1 MRRLDNIPHLQYK
14 PNHKVSSAA
23 NQIVRDFTRCPRC
36 GAATTPSKSW
46 IGTQSEFWYECTKCN
61 TYINTYI
68 PQDHQAAVHKDKH
81 TFVGNFGGYG
91 SGKTTT
97 DRQEFYKHMFIT
109 PHGNT
114 LIGANVSSQY
124 EQTIKRD
131 IEADLP
137 AAFFE
142 DYSVQ
147 KAYYDFKNGHRLMF
161 RPLDDQG
168 KLRSYN
174 LSMFIVVEA
183 SEVDA
188 EIFAQLKTRLRN
200 TAASRQKI
208 VDGVPQFRTTKNGG
222 QVPIWEHS
230 WQKGLIES
238 NPDSGWIRS
247 DVLLVSS
254 DIQKHGDVK
263 DKYAIDKADLD
274 PATSS
279 HITATDANEYLPPDP
294 ITFIQN
300 ICKNKPDWW
309 VRRYTQGSF
318 SYAEGLVYPNAMNC
332 IVDSF
337 EIPKTWVRLIAF
349 DYGLSDDA
357 RYLFGAIDM
366 QKGILY
372 VYKEL
377 SANNKN
383 IEQLAQLYYQG
394 AEDIPSGM
402 LYGQPIIDP
411 KSGPKR
417 DYNKKSLSDYFLD
430 YGIAFKPGV
439 VSLDARIFRLNT
451 YIDQGYVK
459 IFRDCRLLIKEL
471 SDYKYPPHTLGE
483 ARHSDKPIDKNNH
496 SINPLEWIVMELPAN
511 PKNILQG
518 VYNKRGQRVDLDEE
532 ALDSPLVPWQL
543 ADTEDTLTSDPYDD
557 ADFNYGGIF
566 E

>member
-1 MRRLDNIPHLQYK
+1 MK
-14 PNHKVSSAA
+14 PLPKLKYNVNKKVVDTEGST
-23 NQIVRDFTRCPRC
+23 QVVRDFTRCPRC
-36 GAATTPSKSW
+36 GAATVPSKSW
-46 IGTQSEFWYECTKCN
+46 IGTESEFWRECTKCN

-68 PQDHQAAVHKDKH
+68 PQDHQTSVHKDDH
-81 TFVGNFGGYG
+81 TFIGNFGGYG

-109 PHGNT
+109 PNGNT

-137 AAFFE
+137 ASFYE

-147 KAYYDFKNGHRLMF
+147 KQYYDFKNGHRLMF

-200 TAASRQKI
+200 TAASKQLVI
-208 VDGVPQFRTTKNGG
+208 DGVPQFRITKNGG

-230 WQKGLIES
+230 WQKGLVES
-238 NPDSGWIRS
+238 NPDSGWIRN
-247 DVLLVSS
+247 DVLLVS
-254 DIQKHGDVK
+254 DIIKKHGNIPDT
-263 DKYAIDKADLD
+263 YAVQPDNLD
-274 PATSS
+274 RATST

-294 ITFIQN
+294 ATFIRN

-309 VRRYTQGSF
+309 IRRYTQGSF
-318 SYAEGLVYPNAMNC
+318 SYAEGLVYPNAGSC
-332 IVDSF
+332 IEDPF
-337 EIPKTWVRLIAF
+337 EIPKNWVRLVAF

-357 RYLFGAIDM
+357 RYVYGAIDM
-366 QKGILY
+366 QKGVLHI
-372 VYKEL
+372 YKEQ
-377 SANNKN
+377 SAHNKN
-383 IEQLAQLYYQG
+383 IAELAELYKEG
-394 AEDIPSGM
+394 TKDIPSGM

-417 DYNKKSLSDYFLD
+417 DYNKKSLADYFLD

-439 VSLDARIFRLNT
+439 VSVDARVFRLNT

-459 IFRDCRLLIKEL
+459 IFNTCKYLINEL
-471 SDYKYPPHTLGE
+471 SDYKYPPHVLGE
-483 ARHSDKPIDKNNH
+483 TRHSDKPVDKNNH

-518 VYNKRGQRVDLDEE
+518 VYDKRGNRIDLIAE
-532 ALDSPLVPWQL
+532 ASERPNVPWQL
-543 ADTEDTLTSDPYDD
+543 SDNNNLFATEDTYSD
-557 ADFNYGGIF
+557 ADFDFGGLF

>member
-1 MRRLDNIPHLQYK
+1 M
-14 PNHKVSSAA
+14 
-23 NQIVRDFTRCPRC
+23 
-36 GAATTPSKSW
+36 
-46 IGTQSEFWYECTKCN
+46 
-61 TYINTYI
+61 
-68 PQDHQAAVHKDKH
+68 
-81 TFVGNFGGYG
+81 GNFGGYG

-200 TAASRQKI
+200 TAASRQKMI
-208 VDGVPQFRTTKNGG
+208 DGVPQFRTTKNGG

-274 PATSS
+274 LATSS

-294 ITFIQN
+294 ATFIQN

-309 VRRYTQGSF
+309 IRRYTQGSF
-318 SYAEGLVYPNAMNC
+318 SYAEGLVYPNAMSC

-337 EIPKTWVRLIAF
+337 EIPKNWVRLVAF

-366 QKGILY
+366 QKGVLY
-372 VYKEL
+372 IYKEL

-394 AEDIPSGM
+394 SEDIPSGM

-483 ARHSDKPIDKNNH
+483 TRHSDKPIDKNNH

-518 VYNKRGQRVDLDEE
+518 VYNKRGQRVDLGEE
-532 ALDSPLVPWQL
+532 ALDRPLVPWQL
-543 ADTEDTLTSDPYDD
+543 ADTEILLTSDPYDD

>member
-1 MRRLDNIPHLQYK
+1 MKPMSSIPKLEYK
-14 PNHKVSSAA
+14 PKGSTSSK
-23 NQIVRDFTRCPRC
+23 QPQQVVRDFSHCPRC
-36 GAATTPSKSW
+36 GAKTEPSKTYL
-46 IGTQSEFWYECTKCN
+46 GTDSEFWRECTKCN

-68 PQDHQAAVHKDKH
+68 PQDHQAAVHRDDH
-81 TFVGNFGGYG
+81 TFIGNFGGYG

-137 AAFFE
+137 IAFIE

-147 KAYYDFKNGHRLMF
+147 KVYYDFKNGHRLMF

-174 LSMFIVVEA
+174 LSMFLVVEA

-200 TAASRQKI
+200 TAASKQLV
-208 VDGVPQFRTTKNGG
+208 VDGVPQFRITKNGG
-222 QVPIWEHS
+222 QVPVWEHS
-230 WQKGLIES
+230 WQKGLVES
-238 NPDSGWIRS
+238 NPDSGWIRN
-247 DVLLVSS
+247 DVLLVS
-254 DIQKHGDVK
+254 DKINKHGNINDSYVIPV
-263 DKYAIDKADLD
+263 DNID

-294 ITFIQN
+294 QTFIRN

-309 VRRYTQGSF
+309 IRRYTQGSF
-318 SYAEGLVYPNAMNC
+318 SYAEGLVYPNAMSC
-332 IVDSF
+332 VVDPY
-337 EIPKTWVRLIAF
+337 EVPKNWLRLIAF

-357 RYLFGAIDM
+357 RYIYAAINM
-366 QKGILY
+366 EKGIVH
-372 VYKEL
+372 VYKEQ
-377 SANNKN
+377 SAHNKN
-383 IEQLAQLYYQG
+383 IAELADIYKEG
-394 AEDIPSGM
+394 TKDIPSGM
-402 LYGQPIIDP
+402 IYGQPIIDP

-417 DYNKKSLSDYFLD
+417 DYNKKSLADYFLD

-451 YIDQGYVK
+451 YIDQGYLT
-459 IFRDCRLLIKEL
+459 ISSDCRLLIKEL

-483 ARHSDKPIDKNNH
+483 TRHSDKPVDKNNH

-511 PKNILQG
+511 PKNVLQG
-518 VYNKRGQRVDLDEE
+518 VYNNRGQRVDIEE
-532 ALDSPLVPWQL
+532 ATHRPFVPWQFADNNNL
-543 ADTEDTLTSDPYDD
+543 AAADPD
-557 ADFNYGGIF
+557 ADYDFGGLF

>member
-1 MRRLDNIPHLQYK
+1 MKPLNNIPKLQYK
-14 PNHKVSSAA
+14 PVVEDRPPV
-23 NQIVRDFTRCPRC
+23 IRDFSHCPRC
-36 GAATTPSKSW
+36 GARTIPSTTYL
-46 IGTQSEFWYECTKCN
+46 GTESEFWRECTKCN

-68 PQDHQAAVHKDKH
+68 PQDHQAAVHEDPH

-97 DRQEFYKHMFIT
+97 DRQEFYKHMFLT

-137 AAFFE
+137 VAFIE

-147 KAYYDFKNGHRLMF
+147 KVYYDFKNGHRLMF

-188 EIFAQLKTRLRN
+188 EIYAQLKTRLRN
-200 TAASRQKI
+200 TAASKQLI
-208 VDGVPQFRTTKNGG
+208 IDGVPQFRTTKNGG
-222 QVPIWEHS
+222 QAPIWEHS
-230 WQKGLIES
+230 WQKGLVES
-238 NPDSGWIRS
+238 NPDSGWIRN
-247 DVLLVSS
+247 DVLLVSES
-254 DIQKHGDVK
+254 INKHGSIL
-263 DKYAIDKADLD
+263 DKYVVPVENIDT
-274 PATSS
+274 ATSS

-294 ITFIQN
+294 ATFIRN
-300 ICKNKPDWW
+300 ISKNKPDWW
-309 VRRYTQGSF
+309 IRRYTQGSF

-332 IVDSF
+332 IEDPF
-337 EIPKTWVRLIAF
+337 EIPKHWVRLVAF

-357 RYLFGAIDM
+357 RFVYGAIDM
-366 QKGILY
+366 QKGILHI
-372 VYKEL
+372 YKEQ
-377 SANNKN
+377 SAHDKN
-383 IEQLAQLYYQG
+383 IAQLAELYKEG
-394 AEDIPSGM
+394 TKDIPSGM

-417 DYNKKSLSDYFLD
+417 DYNKKTLSDYFLD

-439 VSLDARIFRLNT
+439 VSVDARVFRLNT

-459 IFRDCRLLIKEL
+459 IFSDCRLLIKEL
-471 SDYKYPPHTLGE
+471 SDYKYPPHVLGE
-483 ARHSDKPIDKNNH
+483 TRHSDKPVDKNNH

-518 VYNKRGQRVDLDEE
+518 VYNNRGQRVDIEE
-532 ALDSPLVPWQL
+532 ATEKPYVPWQL
-543 ADTEDTLTSDPYDD
+543 SDEGNLLGDNYTNPDYD
-557 ADFNYGGIF
+557 FGGLF

>member
-1 MRRLDNIPHLQYK
+1 MKPLNEIPRLKYK
-14 PNHKVSSAA
+14 PKASMIDTEQNK
-23 NQIVRDFTRCPRC
+23 QIVRDFSHCPRC
-36 GAATTPSKSW
+36 RSRTVPSKTYL
-46 IGTQSEFWYECTKCN
+46 GTESEFWRECTKCN

-68 PQDHQAAVHKDKH
+68 PQDHQAAVHRDDH
-81 TFVGNFGGYG
+81 TFIGNFGGYG

-137 AAFFE
+137 IAFYE
-142 DYSVQ
+142 DSSVQ
-147 KAYYDFKNGHRLMF
+147 KVYHDFINGHRLMY

-200 TAASRQKI
+200 TAASKQLV

-230 WQKGLIES
+230 WQKGLVES
-238 NPDSGWIRS
+238 NPDSGWIRN
-247 DVLLVSS
+247 DVLLTSEQ
-254 DIQKHGDVK
+254 ICKHGNVN
-263 DKYAIDKADLD
+263 DKYVVPVDNIDQ
-274 PATSS
+274 ATSS

-294 ITFIQN
+294 ATFIRN

-309 VRRYTQGSF
+309 IRRYTQGSF
-318 SYAEGLVYPNAMNC
+318 SYAEGLVYPNALNC
-332 IVDSF
+332 VVEPF
-337 EIPKTWVRLIAF
+337 EIPKNWMRMVAF

-357 RYLFGAIDM
+357 RYLYGAIDM

-372 VYKEL
+372 IYNEQ
-377 SANNKN
+377 SAHNKN
-383 IEQLAQLYYQG
+383 IAELAELYKEG
-394 AEDIPSGM
+394 MKDVPSGM

-417 DYNKKSLSDYFLD
+417 DYNKKSLADYFLD

-439 VSLDARIFRLNT
+439 VSIDARIFRLNT

-459 IFRDCRLLIKEL
+459 IFDTCRYLIKEL
-471 SDYKYPPHTLGE
+471 SDYKYPPHVLGE
-483 ARHSDKPIDKNNH
+483 TRHVDKPVDKNNH
-496 SINPLEWIVMELPAN
+496 SINPLEWMVMELPAN

-518 VYNKRGQRVDLDEE
+518 VYNHRGQRIDLQE
-532 ALDSPLVPWQL
+532 ATERPYVPWQFANDENVL
-543 ADTEDTLTSDPYDD
+543 SSDPDS
-557 ADFNYGGIF
+557 DFDFGGLW
-566 E
+566 